1 MRATAKP
8 AAPPAPPDPLR
19 ALQRKLRLRF
29 RDLKLLQQA
38 LTHRSYLNEHPEAGV
53 LDNERMEYLGD
64 AVLELIS
71 AEHLFHTFQHSDE
84 GELTQLRAS
93 VVNTKSLARLGSRL
107 GLGDYLYLGKGAH
120 KTGARELQ
128 SILANTFEAVIGA
141 VFLDQGYRA
150 AYQLFTRSLIEVR
163 AWPDDNYKGRLQ
175 EIAQEHFLATP
186 AYAIVGTSGPGHRRL
201 YTARVAITGE
211 EHGTGQGDT
220 KRAAEQAAARA
231 ALAELNALEDHEPV
245 PLQALADSVRAG
257 AAQTPRRRR
266 RASPRREP

>member
-1 MRATAKP
+1 
-8 AAPPAPPDPLR
+8 LR
-19 ALQRKLRLRF
+19 ALQRKLRLHF
-29 RDLKLLQQA
+29 RDPGLLQQA
-38 LTHRSYLNEHPEAGV
+38 LTHRSYLNENPTIPV
-53 LDNERMEYLGD
+53 SDNERLEFLGD

-71 AEHLFHTFQHSDE
+71 AQHLYHTYQRSDE

-107 GLGDYLYLGKGAH
+107 GLGEYLYLGKGAQ

-141 VFLDQGYRA
+141 VFLDQGYHA
-150 AYQLFTRSLIEVR
+150 AYRLFTRSLIDVR

-186 AYAIVGTSGPGHRRL
+186 AYAIVGTSGPGHRRQ
-201 YTARVAITGE
+201 YTARVNIADQE
-211 EHGTGQGDT
+211 RGTGRGDT

-231 ALAELNALEDHEPV
+231 ALSELGALEDHEPLL
-245 PLQALADSVRAG
+245 LQALAESVRAEV
-257 AAQTPRRRR
+257 ARAPRRRR
-266 RASPRREP
+266 RRAARSPSAPREE